1 VVALLLVAGPLAA
14 QEERRLQAPT
24 DLHRDPDGA
33 PLVSLPAGAPVEA
46 GKADGDWRQ
55 VTVEG
60 WIYRP
65 STSPTTRD
73 GFDLVVTSDEGE
85 NLRRAPNGPIVG
97 RAREGTLLERVGARG
112 KWFRVRRDGWVP
124 RKAVP
129 ARKAPAA
136 ARPTSRADTT
146 LAQGRDQQGADRR
159 TGGPADSASRGA
171 KPSSPVASTAAPV
184 PSSPGIEGVE
194 VLRETGLSRSPD
206 SGAIATLPAGTSAR
220 VLGRSGE
227 WVRVQVEGWVREA
240 DVKPTEAGVLAGI
253 SAAEVRASPEKFVG
267 QTLDW
272 RLQVISVQLADELR
286 PEMPPGR
293 PYLLTRG
300 PLPEPGFVYV
310 MIPPERIAEFR
321 ALPPLH
327 EMTLRVTLKAA
338 RTRYLATP
346 VAELVSTPGL
356 ARAGG

>member
-1 VVALLLVAGPLAA
+1 MAVFLLTGPLSA
-14 QEERRLQAPT
+14 QEERRLEAPA
-24 DLHRDPDGA
+24 DLHRDPAGT
-33 PLVSLPAGAPVEA
+33 PLVSLPAGAAVEA
-46 GKADGDWRQ
+46 GKADGDWRK

-60 WIYRP
+60 WIFQP
-65 STSPTTRD
+65 STSPTRRD

-97 RAREGTLLERVGARG
+97 RAREGTLLERVGEKG

-129 ARKAPAA
+129 AKAIAKK
-136 ARPTSRADTT
+136 TSAKVEKATT
-146 LAQGRDQQGADRR
+146 DSTPPAQGRGQQARAQ
-159 TGGPADSASRGA
+159 PAAPSPSPAAPSAS
-171 KPSSPVASTAAPV
+171 S
-184 PSSPGIEGVE
+184 IEGVE
-194 VLRETGLSRSPD
+194 TIRETGLSRMPD
-206 SGAIATLPAGTSAR
+206 SAPTSMLPAGTPAR

-227 WVRVQVEGWVREA
+227 WVRVQVEGWVRES
-240 DVKPTEAGVLAGI
+240 DVKPAEAGVLAGI
-253 SAAEVRASPEKFVG
+253 TAAEIRASPERFVG

-272 RLQVISVQLADELR
+272 RLQVIAVQLADELR
-286 PEMPPGR
+286 PEMPAGQ

-310 MIPPERIAEFR
+310 TIPPGRIAEFR

-327 EMTLRVTLKAA
+327 EMVMRVTLRAA

-346 VAELVSTPGL
+346 VAELISTPGTSE
-356 ARAGG
+356 GGR

>member
-1 VVALLLVAGPLAA
+1 M
-14 QEERRLQAPT
+14 T
-24 DLHRDPDGA
+24 
-33 PLVSLPAGAPVEA
+33 LPAGAPVEA
-46 GKADGDWRQ
+46 GKADGDWRR

-65 STSPTTRD
+65 STSPTKRD
-73 GFDLVVTSDEGE
+73 GYDLVVTSEEGE

-97 RAREGTLLERVGARG
+97 RAREGTLLERVGEKG

-124 RKAVP
+124 RAAVP
-129 ARKAPAA
+129 VKTGAATKPAATKAASAKARPATSPPTDTAAQGKQAVAPPPAA
-136 ARPTSRADTT
+136 APIAPASPTER
-146 LAQGRDQQGADRR
+146 
-159 TGGPADSASRGA
+159 
-171 KPSSPVASTAAPV
+171 
-184 PSSPGIEGVE
+184 VE
-194 VLRETGLSRSPD
+194 VLRETGLSRAPD
-206 SGAIATLPAGTSAR
+206 SAPVASLRAGLPAQVVT
-220 VLGRSGE
+220 RSGD

-240 DVKPTEAGVLAGI
+240 DLKPADTGVLADV
-253 SAAEVRASPEKFVG
+253 SAAEVRAAPERFVG
-267 QTLDW
+267 RTLDW
-272 RLQVISVQLADELR
+272 RVQIIAVQLADELR
-286 PEMPPGR
+286 PEMRAGQ

-310 MIPPERIAEFR
+310 TIPPERIAEFR

>member
-1 VVALLLVAGPLAA
+1 VVALLLLVGPLQA
-14 QEERRLQAPT
+14 QEERRVEAPT
-24 DLHRDPDGA
+24 DLHRDPDGT

-46 GKADGDWRQ
+46 GQADGDWRK

-65 STSPTTRD
+65 STSPTRRD
-73 GFDLVVTSDEGE
+73 GFDLIVSSEEGE
-85 NLRRAPNGPIVG
+85 NLRGAPNGPIVG
-97 RAREGTLLERVGARG
+97 RAREGTLLERVGERG

-124 RKAVP
+124 REAVP
-129 ARKAPAA
+129 GRQAPSQRAADTTRRRSARSQQPSQAAAPAA
-136 ARPTSRADTT
+136 PP
-146 LAQGRDQQGADRR
+146 
-159 TGGPADSASRGA
+159 PAPA
-171 KPSSPVASTAAPV
+171 PAA
-184 PSSPGIEGVE
+184 GIEGV
-194 VLRETGLSRSPD
+194 VTLRETGLSRAPD
-206 SGAIATLPAGTSAR
+206 SSAIATLPPGTAGR
-220 VLGRSGE
+220 VVGRSGE
-227 WVRVQVEGWVREA
+227 WVRVQVEGWIRDA
-240 DVKPTEAGVLAGI
+240 DVKPAESGVLGGI
-253 SAAEVRASPEKFVG
+253 SAAEVRASPDRFVG

-272 RLQVISVQLADELR
+272 RLQVIAVQIADELR
-286 PEMPPGR
+286 PEMPSGQ

-310 MIPPERIAEFR
+310 MLPPGRVAEFR

-356 ARAGG
+356 ARAGE